1 MSESPRSSSA
11 AYIPSEEPRVVIS
24 SARFQKR
31 PTSSQALS
39 NFDSD
44 YDPLEPAGLEDWS
57 EDPWT
62 DRKKEN
68 ESRYEEPFRTPKPE
82 LSSPSPSPENPETEE
97 LGVAEMSDHDGGPSE
112 EVGAAL
118 VDSDN
123 EELPSAQPTPVD
135 ETDDNFLYIKQ
146 AMLEAKHLEHLAT
159 KRTILPCVPGGLS
172 RCFKIHVEPISYPGI
187 RLMSEQ
193 VPVRLN
199 QALQECQRQCNAVL
213 VKLLRT
219 AWHGLKVKYL
229 QPKPNYRQT
238 GAIKAA
244 NSWKKIQKSST
255 GLVVK

>member
-1 MSESPRSSSA
+1 M
-11 AYIPSEEPRVVIS
+11 
-24 SARFQKR
+24 
-31 PTSSQALS
+31 
-39 NFDSD
+39 
-44 YDPLEPAGLEDWS
+44 EPAGLEDWS

-255 GLVVK
+255 GFGRQMIPFH